1 MRSKASTTSPVTSKS
16 YKDVGP
22 STKTAKPSSYKTSE
36 FEKKLELANER
47 VRNAIDLAFEKAV
60 AHRENPAVYPL
71 PAGAKSVERAFHD
84 LLSAM
89 PNNQRKKVIDR
100 VNATLKASPGVRS
113 AKYKDI
119 VNVDFHAAV
128 PIGEQVKAMPVPATM
143 KFDES
148 EAEGLLAKLRS
159 KAGPSTGKSG
169 AKAGKA
175 KIAPRQAV
183 VATNISFVVDTMTC
197 LNPDDLIKDEIS
209 LAGFSIDTNGTESRL
224 APLFVGKFKKNDTL
238 SLGGNSKLFTLP
250 IDPVI
255 FPQTFTAGLFIIE
268 SDWTSNQEL
277 LNKLFDLFVVISAT
291 ISILFLPIF
300 VLVGTFAPALV
311 PAVCIA
317 LGAIVV
323 VSMIG
328 KITVTLIGDDISAA
342 VTDTLV
348 IENKVEIGD
357 AFARALTIGQGRD
370 PENSFD
376 GQYTLSARWV
386 GEA

>member
-1 MRSKASTTSPVTSKS
+1 MRSKASTTTPVATKS
-16 YKDVGP
+16 YKDARP
-22 STKTAKPSSYKTSE
+22 STKTAKPGTFKRSE

-60 AHRENPAVYPL
+60 AHRENPAAYPL
-71 PAGAKSVERAFHD
+71 PAGAKSVERAFND

-89 PNNQRKKVIDR
+89 PNNQRKKVIER
-100 VNATLKASPGVRS
+100 VNATLKASPSVRS

-119 VNVDFHAAV
+119 VNVDFHAAS
-128 PIGEQVKAMPVPATM
+128 PIAEQVKAMPVPATM
-143 KFDES
+143 KFDDS
-148 EAEGLLAKLRS
+148 EAEGLLARVRS
-159 KAGPSTGKSG
+159 KAEPSTGKSG
-169 AKAGKA
+169 AKSGQA
-175 KIAPRQAV
+175 KIVPRQAV

-197 LNPDDLIKDEIS
+197 LNPDDVRKDEIN
-209 LAGFSIDTNGTESRL
+209 LAGFSIDINGTESRL

-277 LNKLFDLFVVISAT
+277 LDKLFDLFVVISAT
-291 ISILFLPIF
+291 VSILFLPI
-300 VLVGTFAPALV
+300 LITVGTLAPALV

-317 LGAIVV
+317 LGAIAV
-323 VSMIG
+323 VSLIG

-348 IENKVEIGD
+348 IENKVEIGEE
-357 AFARALTIGQGRD
+357 FTRALTIGQGRD